1 MLGGARSGKSAYAEA
16 VAGRE
21 GPVRYVATARPEPG
35 DADFADRIAAHRVR
49 RPGTWNVVEGDPITV
64 LGDPAPVTLIDDLG
78 TWLTGRIDA
87 RNAWDAPRDTVRPDI
102 DALIVAV
109 NGYAGR
115 LLIVSPEVGLGVLPA
130 TRSGRLFTDEIGTL
144 NQRLAAVCDEVILVV
159 AGIPTV
165 LKGAGRAESEA
176 ILPVTDTGSDRTAST
191 AGAAGTAAVASSGAT
206 GRTAAGAGSDTADE
220 PHGTGGGTDT
230 PGTSAGSA
238 GAAAAAVA
246 ADGVSGSAAPA
257 DLASGASVPR
267 GLAEFDG
274 TTPSFGPVAAPD
286 ARVRGEAE
294 RRQLEL
300 TKPGGALGR
309 LETLGNWVAACQGVC
324 PPRQFERARV
334 VVFAGDHGVARHGVS
349 AYPSE
354 VTAQMVANF
363 LAGGA
368 AVNALARLAG
378 ATVRVVD
385 IAVDAE
391 TDPSVSAH
399 KIRRSSGSI
408 DREDALTEAEL
419 HAALAAGRAIADEE
433 IDAGADLL
441 IAGDMG
447 IGNTTPATVLVATL
461 TDTEPVVAVGR
472 GTGVDDAGWMRKAS
486 AIRDAM
492 WRARPHRLDPFA
504 LLRVAGGADFAATAG
519 YLAQAAARR
528 TPVILD
534 GVVVTAAALVAEMLA
549 PGAKRWWVAG
559 HRSTEP
565 SHPIALR
572 RLELEPLVELEMRLG
587 EGSGALSALPLL
599 RAAIA
604 ALAEMSTFGEAGVS
618 SSESAAPE
626 VVS

>member
-1 MLGGARSGKSAYAEA
+1 MRVGPGWYRADVVNDAAGGPGLRTLVLGGARSGKSAYAEA

-21 GPVRYVATARPEPG
+21 GPVRYVATAIPDPA

-49 RPGTWNVVEGDPITV
+49 RPGTWNVVEGDPVAV
-64 LGDPAPVTLIDDLG
+64 LGDSAPVTLIDDLG
-78 TWLTGRIDA
+78 TWLTARIDA
-87 RNAWDAPRDTVRPDI
+87 RAAWESPRGTVTPDI
-102 DALIVAV
+102 DTLVAAV
-109 NGYAGR
+109 NGYADR
-115 LLIVSPEVGLGVLPA
+115 LVIVSPEVGLGVVAA
-130 TRSGRLFTDEIGTL
+130 TPSGRLFADEIGTL

-159 AGIPTV
+159 AGIPTI
-165 LKGAGRAESEA
+165 LKRAEREAPAADSEHETTGASAAVGAG
-176 ILPVTDTGSDRTAST
+176 TGIAV
-191 AGAAGTAAVASSGAT
+191 AGTASV
-206 GRTAAGAGSDTADE
+206 AGAGLSE
-220 PHGTGGGTDT
+220 S
-230 PGTSAGSA
+230 TSAVA
-238 GAAAAAVA
+238 DRPA
-246 ADGVSGSAAPA
+246 ADSAATAP
-257 DLASGASVPR
+257 SGPS
-267 GLAEFDG
+267 EFDG
-274 TTPSFGPVAAPD
+274 TAPSFGPVAAPD
-286 ARVRGEAE
+286 ARVQAEAQ
-294 RRQLEL
+294 RRQLQL
-300 TKPGGALGR
+300 TKPAGALGR
-309 LETLGNWVAACQGVC
+309 LETLGNWVAACQGEC
-324 PPRQFERARV
+324 PPQQFQRARV

-363 LAGGA
+363 LGGGA
-368 AVNALARLAG
+368 AVNALARLAD

-385 IAVDAE
+385 IAVGSD
-391 TDPSVSAH
+391 TDPSVSAF

-408 DREDALTEAEL
+408 DREDALTESEL
-419 HAALAAGRAIADEE
+419 HAALAAGRAIADQE
-433 IDAGADLL
+433 IDGGADLL

-447 IGNTTPATVLVATL
+447 IGNTTPATVLIATL

-472 GTGVDDAGWMRKAS
+472 GTGVDDAGWMRKAC
-486 AIRDAM
+486 AVRDAM

-565 SHPIALR
+565 AHPLALQK
-572 RLELEPLVELEMRLG
+572 LELEPLVELDMRLG

-604 ALAEMSTFGEAGVS
+604 ALAEMATFGEAGVS
-618 SSESAAPE
+618 TAESDAVAPE